1 MPVNETDRR
10 RTLQKTRLCRLG
22 GFYPV
27 STYNSSGRMEIYM
40 KKPSIIIGKKHIIL
54 TCLTLMLGI
63 AVYVNYAVT
72 DGSFKTKESSKQA
85 SVSEKSVGL
94 NVSGSDDSAEAGA
107 KAENAEAEAEKYG
120 ESTFVSGEGA
130 EDYFAQARLE
140 KMESRDEAVQTL
152 QAIMGG
158 GDITE
163 DEMVTNA
170 LEAVEVSKL
179 IESEGNIESLIKA
192 QGIEECVVYLDGESA
207 KVVVKTEGLDKA
219 QAAAIK
225 DIILGEIT
233 IPAENIRIFEV
244 K

>member
-1 MPVNETDRR
+1 
-10 RTLQKTRLCRLG
+10 
-22 GFYPV
+22 
-27 STYNSSGRMEIYM
+27 M
-40 KKPSIIIGKKHIIL
+40 KKPSFIIGKKQIIL
-54 TCLTLMLGI
+54 TCMTLMLGI
-63 AVYVNYAVT
+63 AVYVNYALT
-72 DGSFKTKESSKQA
+72 DNDIKEKKTVSVNADISSSESA
-85 SVSEKSVGL
+85 SGTDSEPE
-94 NVSGSDDSAEAGA
+94 DSEDAA
-107 KAENAEAEAEKYG
+107 AENYG
-120 ESTFVSGEGA
+120 ESEFVNGESS

-140 KMESRDEAVQTL
+140 KMTNRDEAVQTL
-152 QAIMGG
+152 QSIMGG

-192 QGIEECVVYLDGESA
+192 QGIEDCVVYLDGESA

-225 DIILGEIT
+225 DIILGEVT
-233 IPAENIRIFEV
+233 IPAENIRVFEV